1 MLYQSTRNK
10 NITSSASAAIVKGIA
25 SDGGLFMFS
34 SEENIKIDAKKLM
47 GKTTFDMAT
56 EILSVLLPDFTK
68 EEMRSMVERA
78 YKGKFETDELTPTV
92 KIGDEYILELF
103 RGPTSAFKDVALSIL
118 PVLLTAS
125 AKKNGIEDDIVI
137 LTATSGD
144 TGKAALEGFEDV
156 EGTKIIVF
164 YPENGVSAVQKKQ
177 MVTQKGNN
185 TFVVAVKG
193 NFDDAQT
200 GVKNIFSSFSGTEG
214 VRLSSANSINIGR
227 LAPQVVYYFKAYSDI
242 ISMGDIS
249 FGDKVNFC
257 VPTGNFGDILAGYI
271 AKLMGLPVGRLIVAS
286 NANNVLTDFFET
298 GVYDRRRP
306 FLKTASPS
314 MDILIS
320 SNLERLL
327 YLSSG
332 CDNEKVAKYMKALN
346 EEGSYK
352 VEEDQLARLKEE
364 FYADY
369 LDDEATSAV
378 IKNTYEKKGYLSDTH
393 TAVAIGVYEKY
404 KNKTGDKTPTVILS
418 TASPYKFSGFVA
430 PAIGL
435 KKNENEFEMMR
446 ELEAET
452 GVPIPSGLKN
462 LEEAEVLHTTVV
474 KKEEMSALVER
485 KAKEKVWTR

>member
-1 MLYQSTRNK
+1 
-10 NITSSASAAIVKGIA
+10 
-25 SDGGLFMFS
+25 
-34 SEENIKIDAKKLM
+34 
-47 GKTTFDMAT
+47 
-56 EILSVLLPDFTK
+56 
-68 EEMRSMVERA
+68 
-78 YKGKFETDELTPTV
+78 
-92 KIGDEYILELF
+92 
-103 RGPTSAFKDVALSIL
+103 
-118 PVLLTAS
+118 
-125 AKKNGIEDDIVI
+125 
-137 LTATSGD
+137 
-144 TGKAALEGFEDV
+144 
-156 EGTKIIVF
+156 
-164 YPENGVSAVQKKQ
+164 
-177 MVTQKGNN
+177 
-185 TFVVAVKG
+185 
-193 NFDDAQT
+193 
-200 GVKNIFSSFSGTEG
+200 
-214 VRLSSANSINIGR
+214 
-227 LAPQVVYYFKAYSDI
+227 
-242 ISMGDIS
+242 MGDIS

-271 AKLMGLPVGRLIVAS
+271 TKLMGLPVGRLIVAS